1 MIKILSIDGMTC
13 GHCVAHTTEVLGKV
27 DGVSSVNVDFV
38 AKTAIVE
45 SKTEIA
51 DDILENAVKD
61 AGYSVVSIS

>member
-1 MIKILSIDGMTC
+1 MKKTLSIEGMTC

-45 SKTEIA
+45 SETEIA
-51 DDILENAVKD
+51 DDVLKDAVTS